1 MTPAEQLP
9 HVYNEVPKLMVAK
22 LGVDSTHTRWQ
33 LLCRC

>member
-9 HVYNEVPKLMVAK
+9 HVYNEVRKLMAAK
-22 LGVDSTHTRWQ
+22 LGVDSTHTRCA